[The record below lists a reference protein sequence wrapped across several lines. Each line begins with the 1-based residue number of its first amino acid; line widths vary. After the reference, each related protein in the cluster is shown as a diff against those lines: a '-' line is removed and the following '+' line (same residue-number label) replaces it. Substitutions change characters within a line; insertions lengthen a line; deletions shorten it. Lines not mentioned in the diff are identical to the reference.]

1 MHSFPCIPKEVV
13 NPSRSSEKVR
23 HVEDAE
29 RPSLV
34 LEDFD
39 GVSESSPKDHP
50 FDIDGESADLEEFII
65 KAFQC
70 YRPAT
75 VAM

>member
-1 MHSFPCIPKEVV
+1 MV
-13 NPSRSSEKVR
+13 
-23 HVEDAE
+23 DAE

-34 LEDFD
+34 LEDVER
-39 GVSESSPKDHP
+39 VSKSRPQDHP
-50 FDIDGESADLEEFII
+50 FDVDGESSDLEKFII
-65 KAFQC
+65 EEFQC